1 MGLLMDNLTNNNEF
15 TLKDLLNMY
24 LREIENAQANIE
36 KLENRIN
43 RDIDTINIDI
53 RQYKSSNDDDLR
65 DINNEIKEIKLIIH
79 NMSKDITSLINTI
92 EKESI
97 SKDHQHDL
105 DIADLKRQS
114 MISGGG
120 SGILVT
126 TAFQLLLE
134 YLKLPK

>member
-53 RQYKSSNDDDLR
+53 RQWICLCT
-65 DINNEIKEIKLIIH
+65 
-79 NMSKDITSLINTI
+79 IT
-92 EKESI
+92 
-97 SKDHQHDL
+97 
-105 DIADLKRQS
+105 
-114 MISGGG
+114 
-120 SGILVT
+120 
-126 TAFQLLLE
+126 
-134 YLKLPK
+134 